1 MHTLNPITKGLWL
14 ALLLAG
20 GTASE
25 HLLAADAA
33 ENDAGKTEPSLKTVT
48 VTAQHREET
57 LQEVPVAVSA
67 VQGTSIIADG
77 VRSMGDI
84 TTFIPNASAKT
95 PTATG
100 ARAGTSVAWAPAT
113 PARPLCTRWASTPMT
128 CT

>member
-95 PTATG
+95 
-100 ARAGTSVAWAPAT
+100 RRRRAPALVH
-113 PARPLCTRWASTPMT
+113 PWPGHRRHRRGHCVPGGHLRR
-128 CT
+128 